1 METGAGFVDFAI
13 LGDVVVVAGG
23 LEATRL
29 VAGFEGFD
37 GECTVGSGGGAVDD
51 D

>member
-23 LEATRL
+23 LR
-29 VAGFEGFD
+29 
-37 GECTVGSGGGAVDD
+37 GGYTALFKGGCSSVRRKN
-51 D
+51 